1 MINKQNNKLGWL
13 FASPYIIFGLVFFL
27 GPLIWS
33 LYLSFTTWDLIA
45 PDFDFVGLD
54 NFRKAMAHQGFNP
67 PFGLPTNS

>member
-33 LYLSFTTWDLIA
+33 LYLSLRLGTSSLPILI
-45 PDFDFVGLD
+45 L
-54 NFRKAMAHQGFNP
+54 
-67 PFGLPTNS
+67 